1 MPLQSTIQ
9 GISAIEVRKEESFL
23 DYLCECGLK
32 KESIT
37 DNGGPAYHEIL
48 DTTSKDFDYIVW
60 WNTIHKPSII
70 SDYILETPLKSIPY
84 KLMEALW
91 KSIINEPTCSD
102 AIYHFIDS
110 IRDKKWI
117 LRISEDKWYYQKL
130 SWWKTL
136 IWLDWSFLLPSQL
149 IKLLIQKIFNANK
162 LSLKFD
168 EIDQWILNEINTY
181 TEWFFEVD
189 VVGWIVVFF
198 IKDKYIFNPIE
209 DDHWIKINTRPT
221 SQEGIRPKVV
231 ANLIYESMPKKTQE
245 IIKGEFLA
253 SINHDARW
261 LLLEIMQKK
270 YSSLE
275 IKTKILSLGKI

>member
-1 MPLQSTIQ
+1 MPLQSKIQ

-130 SWWKTL
+130 SWGKTL
-136 IWLDWSFLLPSQL
+136 ISLDWSFLLPSQL
-149 IKLLIQKIFNANK
+149 IKLLVQKVFNTNGQ
-162 LSLKFD
+162 SFNFS
-168 EIDQWILNEINTY
+168 EIDQWILSEINIY

-189 VVGWIVVFF
+189 VINWILVFF
-198 IKDKYIFNPIE
+198 IKNKYLFNSIE
-209 DDHWIKINTRPT
+209 DDHWIGINKRPT
-221 SQEGIRPKVV
+221 IQEGIRPKAL
-231 ANLIYESMPKKTQE
+231 ANLIYRSMPQRIQEVVNKKTLANIDGDAKKLILDIMKQKYPP
-245 IIKGEFLA
+245 IDVKG
-253 SINHDARW
+253 
-261 LLLEIMQKK
+261 M
-270 YSSLE
+270 
-275 IKTKILSLGKI
+275 ILNLGKT